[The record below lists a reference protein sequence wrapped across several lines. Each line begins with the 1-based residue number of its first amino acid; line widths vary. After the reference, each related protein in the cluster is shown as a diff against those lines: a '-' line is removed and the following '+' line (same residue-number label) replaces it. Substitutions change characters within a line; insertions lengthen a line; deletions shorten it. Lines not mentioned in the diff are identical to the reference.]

1 MIRAEEMKWSKPE
14 KEIARWAFRAAY
26 NRECNAI
33 LESVSKMAA
42 ETKDPSGLWEIH
54 DYLTEK
60 RKDACEKYDFR
71 YSVLLSVFA
80 RLIWEGWMHQET
92 RKASAAFS
100 AHALGFRS
108 ASPAR
113 PA

>member
-14 KEIARWAFRAAY
+14 KEIARRAFRAAY
-26 NRECNAI
+26 NRECTII

-60 RKDACEKYDFR
+60 RKDTCEKYDFC

-80 RLIWEGWMHQET
+80 RLIWEGWMHQEDLAGISEDKLQEICRVT
-92 RKASAAFS
+92 EFYAG
-100 AHALGFRS
+100 L
-108 ASPAR
+108 
-113 PA
+113 